1 MKKNNDFNYS
11 KFFKSLLLTGV
22 ILPAGAIA
30 AENAEQQATEKSE
43 VIQVTGFRS
52 SLNAALMS
60 KRDAVGSRD
69 VILAEDIGK
78 FPDLNVADSLARV
91 PGISM
96 EEDGGE
102 GRQITIRGL
111 GSRFVK
117 TTINGMESASAGSGS
132 DAGGGSNK
140 SRAFDFNVF
149 ASELFTE
156 VTVDK
161 SPSAS
166 LEDGGIGGNVNLQSA
181 RPFQYQGTKLSY
193 NINARYNDIAAE
205 TTPRMSFMASK
216 NWDNKFGILGS
227 VAYSKGVV
235 QSEGS
240 SSVRWTVLNPKHNG
254 VKGDTDAYGNPN
266 LLIEP
271 PRTVVTGKGA
281 YDDEYLDGKYIPR
294 IPRYS
299 IYSQEKTR
307 LGITGALQYAPSDD
321 LVMSLDWLHAKLETD
336 VNEYQYSVL
345 MRDNKG
351 TRPTIYA
358 ENLVHD
364 ANNNIVAGAFSNA
377 PIRSEARKDNSEST
391 FNQLSFNADWYI
403 NDKLKMEVLVGAG
416 VSELDVPYQNTFA
429 IDANNSIIAYS
440 YDASINPMDLIN
452 DSGNTTTSGEMNSD
466 MPSFAFV
473 PNQPQFAD
481 GSYAGGNYT
490 LEQSKAAMKDGSNY
504 NVALTRTASQTIES
518 DNSSLKL
525 DFTYELNDEF
535 TLKFGVN
542 SRSFETEHHYY
553 RNYYK
558 RLKDSETRAAN
569 DPKAST
575 TGNRAETWAVDY
587 TTDEQGNPYTGINL
601 AGELYATTLADLGI
615 EFGNS
620 VEVPANSAI
629 TQSSWTAANFDKMMA
644 AFGDKEFMQ
653 RRERFDQTYR
663 LKEEVDAVY
672 LQTDYNGVVAGFDVR
687 ANLGVRYLDNTNT
700 SSIANKDH
708 YNKNTLLAGWGD
720 GANYKNGYG
729 WVTTVS
735 ESDNFLPSLN
745 IAVDLT
751 EDLVGRFSAS
761 KAITRPAL
769 KDLASSVSVSEPS
782 VSTETGEENGG
793 SIKVGAG
800 PSLKPYESTQ
810 FDIGL
815 EWYFAEEA
823 LLGGVVFYKD
833 ISGLSKT
840 TKNTRLS
847 RTFLEGLNVDV
858 DGNELITPDTIW
870 SVQSL
875 ENTPAEGMWGYE
887 LIYQQPFTFLPAG
900 LDDFGISANYTYIDY
915 TRDVEDPFTGEMLSL
930 VEEETSK
937 NTVNTTLYYEGEKF
951 SARVSY
957 NYREGYN
964 KEYRNEYK
972 DEGTFVRGYEDKG
985 SWKFSSRYKLS
996 DEMSVSFEIINLT
1009 NAEKKQWGNIYN
1021 KQPMEYFVNGRQFL
1035 LGLRG
1040 TL

>member
-1 MKKNNDFNYS
+1 MKTKNKFNYS
-11 KFFKSLLLTGV
+11 KLFTCMLLSGSYAISNT
-22 ILPAGAIA
+22 AIA
-30 AENAEQQATEKSE
+30 ADDAAAETETIE
-43 VIQVTGFRS
+43 ITGFRS

-161 SPSAS
+161 SPSAE
-166 LEDGGIGGNVNLQSA
+166 LEDGGIGGNVNLQA
-181 RPFQYQGTKLSY
+181 AKPFQYQGTKIAY
-193 NINARYNDIAAE
+193 NVNARYNDIAAE
-205 TTPRMSFMASK
+205 TTPRVSFMASK
-216 NWDNKFGILGS
+216 NFDNKFGILGS
-227 VAYSKGVV
+227 VSYSKGVV

-240 SSVRWTVLNPKHNG
+240 TSVRWTVLNPHHNG
-254 VKGDTDAYGNPN
+254 VKGDTDAYGDPN

-271 PRTVVTGKGA
+271 PKTVLDGEKNGI
-281 YDDEYLDGKYIPR
+281 YNDDYLNGKYIPR

-299 IYSQEKTR
+299 IYSQEKSR
-307 LGITGALQYAPSDD
+307 LGITGALQYAPTED
-321 LVMSLDWLHAKLETD
+321 LTMGLDWLHAKLETD

-351 TRPTIYA
+351 TSPAIYP

-364 ANNNIVAGAFSNA
+364 ANGNIVAGAFSNA

-391 FNQLSFNADWYI
+391 FNQLSFNSDWYI
-403 NDKLKMEVLVGAG
+403 TDRLRMKFLVGAG
-416 VSELDVPYQNTFA
+416 TSELDVPYQNTFA
-429 IDANNSIIAYS
+429 IDANNSVVAYS
-440 YDASINPMDLIN
+440 YDSSVDPMDLIN
-452 DSGNTTTSGEMNSD
+452 NQGNMTTTGSMNTD
-466 MPSFAFV
+466 MPAFAFI
-473 PNQPQFAD
+473 PAQPQFEH
-481 GSYAGGNYT
+481 GSYSGGNYT
-490 LEQSKAAMKDGSNY
+490 LEQSKNAMSDGNNY
-504 NVALTRTASQTIES
+504 DVALTRTASQTIES
-518 DNSSLKL
+518 ENSSLKL
-525 DFTYELNDEF
+525 DFAYELTDEV
-535 TLKFGVN
+535 TLKWGYN
-542 SRSFETEHHYY
+542 SRSFETEQHYY

-558 RLKDSETRAAN
+558 RLKVTDTTDDAYKAPN

-575 TGNRAETWAVDY
+575 TGNRAETWAVDHF
-587 TTDEQGNPYTGINL
+587 DEYAGISL
-601 AGELYATTLADLGI
+601 DGSKFATTLDKLGI

-620 VEVPANSAI
+620 VSVPASSAI
-629 TQSSWTAANFDKMMA
+629 TQSTWLAADFDKMMA
-644 AFGDKEFMQ
+644 AFGNQEFMQ
-653 RRERFDQTYR
+653 RRERFDQTYK
-663 LKEEVDAVY
+663 LKEEVDALY
-672 LQTDYNGVVAGFDVR
+672 FQTDFNGEVAGFDVR
-687 ANLGVRYLDNTNT
+687 ANIGFRYLDNKNT

-708 YNKNTLLAGWGD
+708 YNKNTLLAYWGE
-720 GANYKNGYG
+720 GANYASGYG

-735 ESDNFLPSLN
+735 ESNNFLPSLN

-769 KDLASSVSVSEPS
+769 KDLASSVSISEPS
-782 VSTETGEENGG
+782 ISSETGEESAG

-800 PSLKPYESTQ
+800 PSLKPYEATQ

-815 EWYFAEEA
+815 EWYFDAEA
-823 LLGGVVFYKD
+823 LLGAVVFYKD
-833 ISGLSKT
+833 ISGLTKQTENT
-840 TKNTRLS
+840 TLERS
-847 RTFLEGLNVDV
+847 FLENLNVDV
-858 DGNELITPDTIW
+858 DGNSLIQDDTIW

-875 ENTPAEGMWGYE
+875 KNTPAEGMWGYE
-887 LIYQQPFTFLPAG
+887 LIYQQPFTFLPG
-900 LDDFGISANYTYIDY
+900 PFDGFGISANYTYIDY
-915 TRDVEDPFTGEMLSL
+915 TRDVEDPFTNEILNL

-937 NTVNTTLYYEGEKF
+937 NTINTTLYYEGDDF

-957 NYREGYN
+957 NFREGYN

-972 DEGTFVRGYEDKG
+972 DEGTFVRGYDDKG
-985 SWKFSSRYKLS
+985 VWKFSSRYKLS
-996 DEMSVSFEIINLT
+996 NDMSVSFEVINLT
-1009 NAEKKQWGNIYN
+1009 NSEKKQWGNIYN

>member
-1 MKKNNDFNYS
+1 MRDTKAFNYS
-11 KFFKSLLLTGV
+11 KIFAGMLLTGALV
-22 ILPAGAIA
+22 PLGASA
-30 AENAEQQATEKSE
+30 AEKGADEAE

-140 SRAFDFNVF
+140 SRAFDFNIF

-161 SPSAS
+161 SPSAE

-193 NINARYNDIAAE
+193 NVNARYNDIAAE
-205 TTPRMSFMASK
+205 TTPRMSFMASQ

-240 SSVRWTVLNPKHNG
+240 STVRWTVLNPKHNG
-254 VKGDTDAYGNPN
+254 EKGDTDAYGDPN

-271 PRTVVTGKGA
+271 PKTIIDGDENGI
-281 YDDEYLDGKYIPR
+281 YDDDYLDGKFVPR

-307 LGITGALQYAPSDD
+307 LGITGAVQYAPTED
-321 LVMSLDWLHAKLETD
+321 LTMSLDWLHAKLETD

-351 TRPTIYA
+351 TAPAIYP
-358 ENLVHD
+358 ENLVAD
-364 ANNNIVAGAFSNA
+364 ANGNIVAGAFSNA

-403 NDKLKMEVLVGAG
+403 SDKLKMEFLAG
-416 VSELDVPYQNTFA
+416 VGTSELDVPYQNTFA
-429 IDANNSIIAYS
+429 IDSNNSVVAYS
-440 YDASINPMDLIN
+440 YDSSVDPMDLIN
-452 DSGNTTTSGEMNSD
+452 NQGTTTATGQMNMD
-466 MPSFAFV
+466 MPSFAFI

-481 GSYAGGNYT
+481 GSYAGGSYT
-490 LEQSKAAMKDGSNY
+490 LEQSKEAMTNGSNY
-504 NVALTRTASQTIES
+504 DVALTRTASQTIES
-518 DNSSLKL
+518 ENSTLKL
-525 DFTYELNDEF
+525 DFSYELNEEF
-535 TLKFGVN
+535 ILKFGVN
-542 SRSFETEHHYY
+542 SRSFETEQHYY

-558 RLKDSETRAAN
+558 RLKDTETRAAN

-587 TTDEQGNPYTGINL
+587 DADEQGNPYTGIDLNG
-601 AGELYATTLADLGI
+601 ALYATTLDQLGI

-620 VEVPANSAI
+620 VSVPGSSAL
-629 TQSSWTAANFDKMMA
+629 TQSTWVAADFDKMMA

-653 RRERFDQTYR
+653 RRERFDQTYK
-663 LKEEVDAVY
+663 LKEEVDAIY
-672 LQTDYNGVVAGFDVR
+672 FQTDFNGEVGGFDVR
-687 ANLGVRYLDNTNT
+687 ANLGFRYLDNKNT

-708 YNKNTLLAGWGD
+708 YNSNTLLAGFGD

-735 ESDNFLPSLN
+735 TSNNFLPSLN

-769 KDLASSVSVSEPS
+769 SDLASSVSVSVPS
-782 VSTETGEENGG
+782 TNAETGEESGG

-800 PSLKPYESTQ
+800 PSLKPYEATQ
-810 FDIGL
+810 FDLGL
-815 EWYFAEEA
+815 EWYFDQEA
-823 LLGGVVFYKD
+823 LLGAVVFYKD

-840 TKNTRLS
+840 TKNTTLS
-847 RTFLEGLNVDV
+847 REFLEGLNVDV
-858 DGNELITPDTIW
+858 DGNELITPDTVW
-870 SVQSL
+870 SIQSL

-887 LIYQQPFTFLPAG
+887 LVYQQPFTFLPKG
-900 LDDFGISANYTYIDY
+900 FDDFGIIANYTYIDY
-915 TRDVEDPFTGEMLSL
+915 TRDVEDPFTGEILNL

-937 NTVNTTLYYEGEKF
+937 NTVNTTLYYEGDKF

-964 KEYRNEYK
+964 KQYLNEYK
-972 DEGTFVRGYEDKG
+972 DEGTFVRGYDDKG
-985 SWKFSSRYKLS
+985 TWKFSSRYKL
-996 DEMSVSFEIINLT
+996 DEDMSVSFEIINLT

-1021 KQPMEYFVNGRQFL
+1021 QQPMEYFVNGRQFL
-1035 LGLRG
+1035 IGLRG
-1040 TL
+1040 SL